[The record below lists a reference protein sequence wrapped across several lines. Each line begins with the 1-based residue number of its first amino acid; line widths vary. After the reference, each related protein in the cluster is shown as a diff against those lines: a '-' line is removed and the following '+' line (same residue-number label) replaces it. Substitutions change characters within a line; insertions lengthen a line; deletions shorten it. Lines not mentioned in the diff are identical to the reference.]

1 MMETEWRPESLHI
14 ARAIAEHA
22 ERRGTTASR
31 FALAW
36 VLANPLVTGAIA
48 GPRTME
54 QWDDYIAALSF
65 TLSPE
70 DEAFIDR
77 LVPPGHPSTPGYND
91 PAYPI
96 EGRPTRI

>member
-1 MMETEWRPESLHI
+1 MNASLRPESLHL

-22 ERRGTTASR
+22 QARGTTGSR

-36 VLANPLVTGAIA
+36 VLNNALVTGAIA
-48 GPRTME
+48 GPRTMA
-54 QWDDYIAALSF
+54 QWDDYMAALEVSL
-65 TLSPE
+65 TAE

-77 LVPPGHPSTPGYND
+77 LVPAGHPSSPGYND

-96 EGRPTRI
+96 EGRVAR

>member
-14 ARAIAEHA
+14 ARAIALHA
-22 ERRGTTASR
+22 EARGTTASR

-36 VLANPLVTGAIA
+36 VLNNRMVTGAIA
-48 GPRTME
+48 GPRTEE
-54 QWDDYIAALSF
+54 QWEDYVAALSVQL
-65 TLSPE
+65 TPE
-70 DEAFIDR
+70 DEALIDR

-96 EGRPTRI
+96 EGRIAR